1 MNKFILRNNM
11 FEGRIWISEC
21 KIRYFM
27 DALTVLEKN
36 SEFNGFKI
44 QELDPKY
51 FKVQPPTEI
60 EENEFLD
67 PF

>member
-1 MNKFILRNNM
+1 
-11 FEGRIWISEC
+11 
-21 KIRYFM
+21 M

-51 FKVQPPTEI
+51 FKIQLPTEI